1 MVGVR
6 GAAVNAAKLVF
17 DQNGLAHY
25 NARFF

>member
-1 MVGVR
+1 MVGAR
-6 GAAVNAAKLVF
+6 RAAVNASKIAF